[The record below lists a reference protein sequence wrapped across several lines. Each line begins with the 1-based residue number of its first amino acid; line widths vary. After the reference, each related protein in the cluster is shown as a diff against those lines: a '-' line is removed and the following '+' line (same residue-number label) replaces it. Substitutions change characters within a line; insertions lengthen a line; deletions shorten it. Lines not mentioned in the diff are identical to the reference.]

1 MKRQLLLIIFLLF
14 SSLFLSQLVHAEV
27 EWKTIKELKLQ
38 SQPLDFS
45 PSADGK
51 LIFILA
57 PGEILIYS
65 VPQEQVINR
74 IPVEKGFD
82 KLIFTPRNNRLI
94 VKSTEKQTLTMIQ
107 LEFSHNIDIS
117 ERPFKG
123 SKEAPVTIAVFSDY
137 QCPYCARLEP
147 VLQQVLAKY
156 PKDTKLVLKHFPL
169 PMHKFARKASAATL
183 AAAKQGKF
191 WQFHEETFKNLR
203 TLNDAKVQKI
213 AQELGLN
220 LEQFNNDL
228 KDPAIQKRINEDINN
243 GRQAGVRGTPAI
255 FVNGK
260 RLKNRSLAGFQRL
273 IELELKKNSTTTR

>member
-1 MKRQLLLIIFLLF
+1 
-14 SSLFLSQLVHAEV
+14 
-27 EWKTIKELKLQ
+27 
-38 SQPLDFS
+38 
-45 PSADGK
+45 
-51 LIFILA
+51 
-57 PGEILIYS
+57 
-65 VPQEQVINR
+65 
-74 IPVEKGFD
+74 
-82 KLIFTPRNNRLI
+82 
-94 VKSTEKQTLTMIQ
+94 MIQ
-107 LEFSHNIDIS
+107 LEFIQKIDIS

-147 VLQQVLAKY
+147 VLQQVLNKY
-156 PKDTKLVLKHFPL
+156 PKDIKIVLKHFPL

-260 RLKNRSLAGFQRL
+260 LLKNRSLAGFQRL
-273 IELELKKNSTTTR
+273 IELELKKTSTTSR